1 MDRTLAEL
9 FDRAMARLLDG
20 SLPPAPDQISSGYID
35 NGATCALC
43 EKNIAS
49 KELAFEVDLPQKRR
63 RNTLVFHADCHAA
76 WQYQSN
82 LYKQRKAGVADAP
95 HQNDLADHRKTKVP

>member
-9 FDRAMARLLDG
+9 FDRAMARLVDG
-20 SLPPAPDQISSGYID
+20 SLPPASNQISSGYID
-35 NGATCALC
+35 NAATCALC
-43 EKNIAS
+43 EKNIES
-49 KELAFEVDLPQKRR
+49 KELAFEVDLKKKRR

-82 LYKQRKAGVADAP
+82 LYKRRQTEGY
-95 HQNDLADHRKTKVP
+95 